1 MVLRSG
7 ATPFRS
13 DIRFS
18 MSEDQDGE
26 FAYSVRQQTYRSGTT
41 VWRWVVRHRSTGSV
55 LDAGTSLRSHDAAE
69 TAAQDAIFFA
79 TQARRWVH

>member
-1 MVLRSG
+1 MAASKQHARFANRSLVL
-7 ATPFRS
+7 
-13 DIRFS
+13 
-18 MSEDQDGE
+18 MSEEQESE

-41 VWRWVVRHRSTGSV
+41 VWRWVVRHRGTGNV

-79 TQARRWVH
+79 TQKRRSLH